1 MPVCRP
7 GKRSATGQGVVD
19 AVVGPVSAAHRAGCG
34 LMWFVGPVSVAPPG
48 RMWVDAV
55 CRPGKRSAT
64 GQGVD
69 SVLEEP
75 VSAVDQRR
83 QHGEERW
90 VLQRIAEMFGA

>member
-1 MPVCRP
+1 MPFVGPVSVAPP
-7 GKRSATGQGVVD
+7 GRVWLMSF
-19 AVVGPVSAAHRAGCG
+19 VGPVSAAPPGRVW
-34 LMWFVGPVSVAPPG
+34 LMPFVGPVSAAPPG

-90 VLQRIAEMFGA
+90 VFQRIAEMFGA

>member
-1 MPVCRP
+1 MPFVGPVSAVPPGRMWVDAVCRP
-7 GKRSATGQGVVD
+7 GKRSATGRMWVD
-19 AVVGPVSAAHRAGCG
+19 AICRPVSAAP
-34 LMWFVGPVSVAPPG
+34 LG
-48 RMWVDAV
+48 RVWVDAV

-75 VSAVDQRR
+75 VSAVDQLR

-90 VLQRIAEMFGA
+90 VLQRIAEMLGA